1 MKKVNFKP
9 LLPETAESYAA
20 AEALFNN
27 MRDADRTEMLLMGYN
42 SIEYVT
48 DSINT
53 SKECFACYTEDGR
66 ILGIGGIADTSDF
79 GLGVPIWFLA
89 SKDIAH
95 YHKQL
100 VRHGMAIIKRYLE
113 IYGKVY
119 NYISIDNLQAIRY
132 IKKAGA
138 VIYLPQKWGIN
149 GELFVPFVIER

>member
-27 MRDADRTEMLLMGYN
+27 MRDADREEMLLMGYN
-42 SIEYVT
+42 SVAYVT

-53 SKECFACYTEDGR
+53 SAECFAAYTESGVL
-66 ILGIGGIADTSDF
+66 LGIGGIADAPDF

-89 SKDIAH
+89 SKDIAQ

-132 IKKAGA
+132 IRKAGA
-138 VIYLPQKWGIN
+138 TIYPPQRWGV
-149 GELFVPFVIER
+149 GGALFVPFTIER

>member
-20 AEALFNN
+20 AEALFDN

-42 SIEYVT
+42 SVEYVT

-53 SKECFACYTEDGR
+53 SKECFACYTDDGR
-66 ILGIGGIADTSDF
+66 ILGIGGIADTPDF

-89 SKDIAH
+89 SKDIAR

-132 IKKAGA
+132 ISKAGA
-138 VIYLPQKWGIN
+138 VIYPPQKWGIN
-149 GELFVPFVIER
+149 GALFVPFVIER

>member
-9 LLPETAESYAA
+9 LLSETAESYAA

-27 MRDADRTEMLLMGYN
+27 MRDADREEMLLMGYDN
-42 SIEYVT
+42 IEYVT
-48 DSINT
+48 ASINT

-66 ILGIGGIADTSDF
+66 IIGIGGIADAPDF

-89 SKDIAH
+89 SKDIAQ

-132 IKKAGA
+132 IRKAGA
-138 VIYLPQKWGIN
+138 TIYPPQRWGV
-149 GELFVPFVIER
+149 GGALFVPFTIER

>member
-1 MKKVNFKP
+1 LKKVNFKP
-9 LLPETAESYAA
+9 LLLETAESYAA

-27 MRDADRTEMLLMGYN
+27 MRDADRTEMLLMGYD

-53 SKECFACYTEDGR
+53 SAECFAAYTDDGVL
-66 ILGIGGIADTSDF
+66 LGIGGIADAPDF
-79 GLGVPIWFLA
+79 GLGKPIWFIA
-89 SKDIAH
+89 TKDINRNRKQLAH
-95 YHKQL
+95 Y
-100 VRHGMAIIKRYLE
+100 GMAIIKRYLE

-138 VIYLPQKWGIN
+138 TIYPPQRWGV
-149 GELFVPFVIER
+149 GGALFVPFVIER

>member
-9 LLPETAESYAA
+9 LLLETAESYAA

-27 MRDADRTEMLLMGYN
+27 MRDADRTEMLLMGYD

-53 SKECFACYTEDGR
+53 SAECFAAYTDDGVL
-66 ILGIGGIADTSDF
+66 LGIGGIADAPDF
-79 GLGVPIWFLA
+79 GLGKPIWFIA
-89 SKDIAH
+89 TKDINRNRKQLAH
-95 YHKQL
+95 Y
-100 VRHGMAIIKRYLE
+100 GMAIIKRYLE

-138 VIYLPQKWGIN
+138 TIYPPQRWGV
-149 GELFVPFVIER
+149 GGALFVPFVIER

>member
-27 MRDADRTEMLLMGYN
+27 MRDADREEMLLMGYN
-42 SIEYVT
+42 DVSYIT

-53 SKECFACYTEDGR
+53 SAECFAAYTDEGVL
-66 ILGIGGIADTSDF
+66 LGIGGVADAPDF
-79 GLGVPIWFLA
+79 GLGKPIWFLA
-89 SKDIAH
+89 SKDIAQ

-113 IYGKVY
+113 IYGKLY

-132 IKKAGA
+132 IRKASATIYPPQRWGVGGA
-138 VIYLPQKWGIN
+138 
-149 GELFVPFVIER
+149 LFVPFVIER